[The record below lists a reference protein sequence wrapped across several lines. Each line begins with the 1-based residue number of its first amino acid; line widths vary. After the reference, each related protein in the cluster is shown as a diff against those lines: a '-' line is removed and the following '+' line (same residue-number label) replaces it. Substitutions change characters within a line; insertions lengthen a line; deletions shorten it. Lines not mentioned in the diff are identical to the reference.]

1 MRGRARHPALVG
13 REQGTG
19 VYDRRKA
26 LELHSRERLGSLVG
40 GEAAAVITEIQR
52 IFMTD
57 ELRTYFATTTRMGPA
72 AHVAT
77 KEQCQM
83 MCDAGA
89 FGDDPV
95 SGAAD
100 ALLFERAR
108 VLLLG
113 GGASG
118 ERL

>member
-1 MRGRARHPALVG
+1 
-13 REQGTG
+13 
-19 VYDRRKA
+19 
-26 LELHSRERLGSLVG
+26 VG